1 MRAIYTILV
10 LIAAH
15 YGHAQQVQEFLFT
28 PKEEKKFIPIS
39 KEQKGKYLQL
49 SFADTSIQKLFQD
62 KNILEY
68 RKAFP
73 NLKSYLNTVY
83 LVRVENSSLNLT
95 SLLKNK
101 FITYGEK
108 MEEAALA
115 MEYPND
121 FMLPDGSPNDYL
133 ELIRAPMAWSITKG
147 DPNIN
152 IGIADT
158 WFNTVHEELADKI
171 VGIYGQVIPVAD
183 VNGPIYGH
191 GISVASLAAGDTDNG
206 VGLSSIGY
214 NTKIIGYVGIDYNA
228 VYQLSQLPN
237 VQVINM
243 SWGDINY
250 SQYQNDI
257 YKEIRDN
264 LNIVLVAAAHNGGTT
279 EYMQQ
284 RYRYPASYDAVIS
297 VTGVGSRYDR
307 GTTNPQGVRTNWK
320 DVALYKIN
328 EPYSTMTFN
337 DKVNVSA
344 PAYDLYKADNING
357 LQGSIDAY
365 TMMGAGTSGAAPIVS
380 GLAALVRAAN
390 PDLTAVQVKQI
401 IEETTDNIYHIPEN
415 EPFIGKLGTGRINA
429 YRAVMRAHCMLNP
442 SDNLDLMIRDNKE
455 DHGAEPNTLTEV
467 YWNSNDIWVR
477 NEDDGIE
484 QHQNPEYHSL
494 KPNYVYIRVFNKSC
508 KVSSG
513 TEKVKLYW
521 SKASTSLNWD
531 THWNGQNNFPNNGP
545 LLGAPIGEITIPVL
559 QPGQDVVV
567 KLPWLVPNP
576 NIYQS
581 INDEPWHFCLLA
593 RIDSPH
599 DPMTIVEGEFLTDNV
614 KKNNNIAWKNLTIVD
629 LNPNNIGKPIGGVI
643 AVGNPLKIPQKF
655 NLKFTIPTSDLG
667 HSLFKEAE
675 VKVILDDIVYN
686 AWKKGG
692 YKGFG
697 IKAKGNSILITEA
710 DAEIQNLDF
719 DTKEIGTVDVKFHFL
734 TRKITQ
740 KEKFVMN
747 VVQQLSESRKTF
759 GGETYQIHKYPRELF
774 YARAQGNTTVDKEE
788 PVYLKAQSVGKP
800 AVYNWYDMD
809 GNLLHEGID
818 FETSVALSNHY
829 KLEVITLEDGFKDY
843 DDIEI
848 TLKPD
853 TITHVY
859 PNPVTEKLIVAYKIN
874 KGRSAYLSVTGSY
887 GTNVSHN
894 YILNIEDTNV
904 QLDLSSYSSGVYSI
918 VLISDGTVSDSKTI
932 IKQSL

>member
-39 KEQKGKYLQL
+39 TQQKGKYLQL
-49 SFADTSIQKLFQD
+49 SFADASIQKLFQD

-133 ELIRAPMAWSITKG
+133 ELIRTPLAWSITKG
-147 DPNIN
+147 DPDIL
-152 IGIADT
+152 IGIVDS

-171 VGIYGQVIPVAD
+171 VGIYGPVPTPA
-183 VNGPIYGH
+183 VNISYSH
-191 GISVASLAAGDTDNG
+191 GIEVSSLAAGDTNNG
-206 VGLSSIGY
+206 KGLSSIGY
-214 NTKIIGYVGIDYNA
+214 NTRIVGHYGSGITG
-228 VYQLSQLPN
+228 VYALSQIPG
-237 VQVINM
+237 VKVINM
-243 SWGDINY
+243 SWSILNF
-250 SQYQNDI
+250 SQYENDLCA
-257 YKEIRDN
+257 EIHND
-264 LNIVLVAAAHNGGTT
+264 LDIVLVGAAGNGRF
-279 EYMQQ
+279 YFDNFNQF
-284 RYRYPASYDAVIS
+284 RYQYPASYDAVIS
-297 VTGVGSRYDR
+297 VTGVGSKYDR
-307 GTTNPQGVRTNWK
+307 GVTAPNGIQRNWK
-320 DVALYKIN
+320 DVATYFIGTEK
-328 EPYSTMTFN
+328 STMTVN
-337 DKVNVSA
+337 DKVNVA
-344 PAYDLYKADNING
+344 VPCYDLFRATNTNG
-357 LQGSIDAY
+357 IAGSVDTY
-365 TMMGAGTSGAAPIVS
+365 MSDGPGTSAGAPVVS

-415 EPFIGKLGTGRINA
+415 APFIGKLGTGRINA

-484 QHQNPEYHSL
+484 QHQNPEYHTS

-576 NIYQS
+576 STYQS

-593 RIDSPH
+593 RIDSPD
-599 DPMTIVEGEFLTDNV
+599 DPMTVGEGEFLTDNV

-675 VKVILDDIVYN
+675 VKVTLDDIVYN

-692 YKGFG
+692 YKGVG
-697 IKAKGNSILITEA
+697 IKVKGNSILITEA

-759 GGETYQIHKYPRELF
+759 GGETYEIHKYPRELF

-788 PVYLKAQSVGKP
+788 LVVLKAQSVGKP

-818 FETSVALSNHY
+818 FETSVALSNRY

-853 TITHVY
+853 TITHVF
-859 PNPVTEKLIVAYKIN
+859 PNPVTEKLTVAYKIN
-874 KGRSAYLSVTGSY
+874 KGRSAYLSVTGTY

-904 QLDLSSYSSGVYSI
+904 QLDLSSYPSGVYSI